1 MTFLAAAVAGMATVL
16 ATTAADRAIK
26 IFFLT
31 PPAAGGVVVAG
42 QLQLRL
48 ATNPDLAFSLPFP
61 PVLILALSGAAVV
74 LFIWFLV
81 ATIVRRSLVPTLALE
96 CIVAGA
102 ASNLMDRLRWGL
114 VVDYLDVPWFT
125 VFNLAD
131 VLITAG
137 VALLVLREAVH
148 WGHSRRGDNVK
159 LET

>member
-16 ATTAADRAIK
+16 AMAAADRAVK

-31 PPAAGGVVVAG
+31 HPAAGGVVVAG

-61 PVLILALSGAAVV
+61 LVLTLALSGAAVV
-74 LFIWFLV
+74 LFVWWLV
-81 ATIVRRSLVPTLALE
+81 ATIYRRALVPTLALE

-102 ASNLMDRLRWGL
+102 ASNLMDRLRWGH
-114 VVDYLDVPWFT
+114 VVDYIDVPWFT

-137 VALLVLREAVH
+137 VALLVLREVVC
-148 WGHSRRGDNVK
+148 WGRSKRKV
-159 LET
+159 

>member
-1 MTFLAAAVAGMATVL
+1 MLLAAAVAGTATVL
-16 ATTAADRAIK
+16 AVTAADRAIK

-31 PPAAGGVVVAG
+31 HPAAGGVVVAG

-61 PVLILALSGAAVV
+61 
-74 LFIWFLV
+74 
-81 ATIVRRSLVPTLALE
+81 LVPTLALSAAALALFLWWLVSAMVRRAWVAAWALE

-102 ASNLMDRLRWGL
+102 ASNLVDRLRWGQ

-131 VLITAG
+131 VLITTG
-137 VALLVLREAVH
+137 VALLVLREVAR
-148 WGHSRRGDNVK
+148 WKRRSHTMEHG
-159 LET
+159 T